1 VAEVYSGHQSGS
13 TIIHIQQE
21 KEDFMLVTFHSKDY
35 YPITMFGDVALQ
47 LIEKM
52 GVTPKVPGAIFAEDV
67 PQALWQLQQALQD
80 LPVADEVE
88 PALSAQADA
97 PEASISLRK
106 RAVPLLEML
115 KGAAKAQHNISW
127 D

>member
-1 VAEVYSGHQSGS
+1 
-13 TIIHIQQE
+13 
-21 KEDFMLVTFHSKDY
+21 MLITFHSKDY

-52 GVTPKVPGAIFAEDV
+52 GVTPKVPGAIYAEDV
-67 PQALWQLQQALQD
+67 PQALWQLQQALEDIPQ
-80 LPVADEVE
+80 ADEAVV
-88 PALSAQADA
+88 AAQADA

-115 KGAAKAQHNISW
+115 KGAAKAQHNVSW